1 MEYVKPIPV
10 QLKGNQ
16 NFGGETRVQEIIAN
30 DPAVLG
36 LDGDVQLMNKE
47 FHLPG
52 GGILDILL
60 GDDANQIRYEVE
72 VQLGEID
79 ESHIIRIIEYWD
91 IMRKLYPKEKHIA
104 VIIAE
109 RITTRF
115 FNVIGLFNQSIPI
128 IAIQFSG
135 LEVGGKFTLVFTKV
149 LDLAPQRDQVDLEY
163 QPADRLFWESR
174 ASSSILKV
182 VDRLVLIAKES
193 DPKIELKYN
202 KGYIG
207 ISIGGVSRNFLVF
220 HPRKKVLKLGIR
232 LSSTAE
238 INKLCEDAGFEVE
251 YDPEYS
257 KYRFELHLEDVE
269 KHEDLF
275 RDFVRRSYEEGS

>member
-10 QLKGNQ
+10 PLKSNKT
-16 NFGGETRVQEIIAN
+16 FGGEVRVQEIIAN

-36 LDGDVQLMNKE
+36 LDGDIQLMNKE

-60 GDDANQIRYEVE
+60 GDDSNQIRYEVE
-72 VQLGEID
+72 IQLGDID

-115 FNVIGLFNQSIPI
+115 FNVIGLFNQAIPI

-149 LDLAPQRDQVDLEY
+149 LDLVPQRDQTDLEY

-174 ASSSILKV
+174 TSSSTLKA
-182 VDRLVLIAKES
+182 VDRLVLIAKEF

-220 HPRKKVLKLGIR
+220 SPRKKILKFAIQ

-238 INKLCEDAGFEVE
+238 NHKLCEDAGFEVE

-257 KYRFELHLEDVE
+257 KYRFVLRLEDIE
-269 KHEDLF
+269 KHEAFF
-275 RDFVRRSYEEGS
+275 RDFIRRSYEEGV